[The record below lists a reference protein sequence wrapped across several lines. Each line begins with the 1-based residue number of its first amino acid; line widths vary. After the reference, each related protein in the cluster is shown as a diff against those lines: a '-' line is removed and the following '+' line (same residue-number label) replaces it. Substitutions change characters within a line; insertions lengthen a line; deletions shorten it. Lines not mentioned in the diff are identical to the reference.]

1 MEILVYLAGFF
12 VAIGFCI
19 ASAVLASRKGRNPVN
34 WFFIT
39 VFWSFLGLIILA
51 CSRTLEEGE
60 RDSLGKVLWAV
71 IMIPIVAVGILFCV
85 NRMKVHKVQIQRQEE
100 MEEIVQPAETPTTHS
115 HSHRHSTT
123 SNPVPSAEPYLSP
136 EAAFPEMNNNVV
148 DGEEVLV
155 DLNDYLTPE
164 EGWDENTDWN
174 HTSLDSDEEVK
185 AFKETI
191 KKNGIYYSEKMGGWV
206 KFVPS
211 IVL

>member
-1 MEILVYLAGFF
+1 MVYLAGFF
-12 VAIGFCI
+12 VSIGFCI
-19 ASAVLASRKGRNPVN
+19 ASAVLANRKGRNPVN

-51 CSRTLEEGE
+51 CSKTLEEGE
-60 RDSLGKVLWAV
+60 KDSLSKVLWAV

-85 NRMKVHKVQIQRQEE
+85 DRMKEHKVQIQRQEE